1 MRLTFFLASD
11 LNMDQDVYSRLDAQI
26 ATVEELYAKTTSA
39 LAAKDVKLAE
49 ISRTLQLLLERSASI
64 S

>member
-1 MRLTFFLASD
+1 
-11 LNMDQDVYSRLDAQI
+11 MDQDVYSRLDAQI